1 MKKTLVAALISS
13 VILLTGCQDKDT
25 EAKIKQL
32 NQTVAQLTTENVKLK
47 EQIEK
52 TVPAIFVENEEIF
65 NQSEIIKHPK
75 SKEDYQPEET
85 KIEYSIS
92 TIKTNIDWLNDLL
105 WKKLT
110 ENEEMKNI
118 SREQF
123 VARYQTAFEE
133 DKKEVKETPSFGIS
147 HSMWTDFIA
156 QKEKLATFAIS
167 FYDYEGG
174 AHGIEGNRYFTID
187 LTTRHILILN
197 DLFNE
202 KDLPKVKKLLWEQ
215 YNNSNKEYEPVI
227 EADSFNLSNNI
238 YLDSRGIHF
247 IYDVYEIAPY
257 AAGEQDLLLYFGQ
270 LEELFRPEFKRNNY
284 VKFL

>member
-1 MKKTLVAALISS
+1 MKKTLVATLISS
-13 VILLTGCQDKDT
+13 VILLTGCQDKDA
-25 EAKIKQL
+25 EAKITQL
-32 NQTVAQLTTENVKLK
+32 NQTVAQLSAENTKLK

-52 TVPAIFVENEEIF
+52 TLPAIFVENDEIF

-187 LTTRHILILN
+187 LTTRHILTLN

-202 KDLPKVKKLLWEQ
+202 KDLPKVKTLLWEQ
-215 YNNSNKEYEPVI
+215 YNNINKEYEPVI
-227 EADSFNLSNNI
+227 GADGFNLSNNI
-238 YLDSRGIHF
+238 YLDSRGVHF

-270 LEELFRPEFKRNNY
+270 LEELFKPEFKRSNY

>member
-25 EAKIKQL
+25 ETKIKQL
-32 NQTVAQLTTENVKLK
+32 NQTVAQLSAENTKLK

-52 TVPAIFVENEEIF
+52 TVPAIFVEDDEIF

-174 AHGIEGNRYFTID
+174 AHGVEGNRYFTID
-187 LTTRHILILN
+187 LTTHHILTLN

-215 YNNSNKEYEPVI
+215 YNNSNKEYEPLIGV
-227 EADSFNLSNNI
+227 DSFNLSNNI
-238 YLDSRGIHF
+238 YLDSRGVHF

-270 LEELFRPEFKRNNY
+270 LEELFKPEFKQSNY

>member
-1 MKKTLVAALISS
+1 MKKTLVAVLISS

-25 EAKIKQL
+25 ETKIKQL

-52 TVPAIFVENEEIF
+52 TVPAIFVENDEIF

-174 AHGIEGNRYFTID
+174 AHGVEGNRYFTID
-187 LTTRHILILN
+187 LTTRHILTLN

-202 KDLPKVKKLLWEQ
+202 KDLPKVKTLLWEQ

-227 EADSFNLSNNI
+227 GADSFNLSNNI
-238 YLDSRGIHF
+238 YLDSRGVHF
-247 IYDVYEIAPY
+247 IYEVYEIAPY

-270 LEELFRPEFKRNNY
+270 LEELFKPEFKRNNY

>member
-32 NQTVAQLTTENVKLK
+32 NQIVEQLSAKNTKLK

-52 TVPAIFVENEEIF
+52 TVPAIFVENDEIF

-110 ENEEMKNI
+110 ENEETKNI

-133 DKKEVKETPSFGIS
+133 DRKEVKETPSFGIS

-187 LTTRHILILN
+187 LTTRHILTLN

-202 KDLPKVKKLLWEQ
+202 KDLPKVKTLLWEQ

-227 EADSFNLSNNI
+227 GADSFNLSNNI
-238 YLDSRGIHF
+238 YLDSRGVHF

-270 LEELFRPEFKRNNY
+270 LEELFKPEFKRSNY

>member
-25 EAKIKQL
+25 ETKIKQL
-32 NQTVAQLTTENVKLK
+32 NQTVAQLSAENTKLK

-52 TVPAIFVENEEIF
+52 TVPAIFVENDEIF

-110 ENEEMKNI
+110 ENEETKNI

-187 LTTRHILILN
+187 LTTRHILTLN

-202 KDLPKVKKLLWEQ
+202 KDLPKVKTLLWEQ

-227 EADSFNLSNNI
+227 GADSFNLSNNI
-238 YLDSRGIHF
+238 YLDSRGVHF

-270 LEELFRPEFKRNNY
+270 LEELFKAEFKRSNY

>member
-32 NQTVAQLTTENVKLK
+32 NQTVAQLSTENTKLK
-47 EQIEK
+47 EKIEK
-52 TVPAIFVENEEIF
+52 TVPAIFVENDEIF

-110 ENEEMKNI
+110 ENEETKNI

-123 VARYQTAFEE
+123 IARYQTAFEE

-174 AHGIEGNRYFTID
+174 AHGVEGNRYFTID
-187 LTTRHILILN
+187 LTTRHILTLN

-202 KDLPKVKKLLWEQ
+202 KDLPKVKTLLWEQ

-227 EADSFNLSNNI
+227 GADSFNLSNNI
-238 YLDSRGIHF
+238 YLDSRGVHF

-257 AAGEQDLLLYFGQ
+257 AAGEQNLLLYFGQ
-270 LEELFRPEFKRNNY
+270 LEELFKPEFKRSYY

>member
-25 EAKIKQL
+25 ETKIKQL

-187 LTTRHILILN
+187 LTTRHILTLN

>member
-1 MKKTLVAALISS
+1 MKKTLVATLISS
-13 VILLTGCQDKDT
+13 VILLTGCQDKDA
-25 EAKIKQL
+25 EAKITQL
-32 NQTVAQLTTENVKLK
+32 NQTVAQLSAENTKLK

-52 TVPAIFVENEEIF
+52 TLPAIFVENDEIF

-187 LTTRHILILN
+187 LTTRHILTLN

-202 KDLPKVKKLLWEQ
+202 KDLPKVKTLLWEQ
-215 YNNSNKEYEPVI
+215 YNNSNKEYEPLI
-227 EADSFNLSNNI
+227 GADSFNLSNNI
-238 YLDSRGIHF
+238 YLDSRGVHF

-270 LEELFRPEFKRNNY
+270 LEELFRPEFKRSDY

>member
-32 NQTVAQLTTENVKLK
+32 NQTVAQLSAENTKLK

-52 TVPAIFVENEEIF
+52 TVPAIFVENDEIF

-110 ENEEMKNI
+110 ENEETKNI

-123 VARYQTAFEE
+123 VARYQTTFEE
-133 DKKEVKETPSFGIS
+133 DKKEVKETPSLGIS
-147 HSMWTDFIA
+147 HSMWTNFVG

-187 LTTRHILILN
+187 LTTRHILTLN

-202 KDLPKVKKLLWEQ
+202 KDLPKVKTLLWEQ
-215 YNNSNKEYEPVI
+215 YNNTNKEYEPVI
-227 EADSFNLSNNI
+227 GADSFNLSNNI
-238 YLDSRGIHF
+238 YLDSKGVHF

-270 LEELFRPEFKRNNY
+270 LEELFKAEFKRSNY

>member
-25 EAKIKQL
+25 ETKIKQL
-32 NQTVAQLTTENVKLK
+32 NQTVAQLTTENAKLK

-52 TVPAIFVENEEIF
+52 TVPAIFVENDEIF
-65 NQSEIIKHPK
+65 NQSEIIKYPK

-110 ENEEMKNI
+110 ENEETKNI

-123 VARYQTAFEE
+123 IARYQTAFEE

-187 LTTRHILILN
+187 LTTRHILTLN

-202 KDLPKVKKLLWEQ
+202 KDLPKVKTLLWEQ
-215 YNNSNKEYEPVI
+215 YNNSNKEYEPLI
-227 EADSFNLSNNI
+227 GADSFNLSNNI
-238 YLDSRGIHF
+238 YLDSRGVHF

-257 AAGEQDLLLYFGQ
+257 AAGEQDLLLYFRQ
-270 LEELFRPEFKRNNY
+270 LEELFKPEFKRNKY